1 MPIQKSIVHFE
12 FARNKLSY
20 SRLSIANK
28 KGFSLIEILL
38 AMVVMVALIGLLF
51 SVSGT
56 YFKSRSSDLQTT
68 ATSIAEKRMED
79 LRNGGFTN
87 LPSSGSFADSNLSR
101 LPQGTATQTIS
112 NYSGDS
118 TIDLVTIQVNW
129 VENTANKN
137 IKIESFFTK
146 GGI

>member
-1 MPIQKSIVHFE
+1 MPFYKKTIVNSLSSIK
-12 FARNKLSY
+12 NKP
-20 SRLSIANK
+20 
-28 KGFSLIEILL
+28 GFSLIEILL

-68 ATSIAEKRMED
+68 ATSIASKRMED

-87 LPSSGSFADSNLSR
+87 LPSSGSFSDPNLSK

-112 NYSGDS
+112 NYSGDPN
-118 TIDLVTIQVNW
+118 IKLVTIKVSW
-129 VENTANKN
+129 IENTATKN
-137 IKIESFFTK
+137 IKTESLFTK

>member
-1 MPIQKSIVHFE
+1 MIPMPFHKKTIVNSLSSID
-12 FARNKLSY
+12 
-20 SRLSIANK
+20 NK

-38 AMVVMVALIGLLF
+38 AVIVMVALIGLLF

-68 ATSIAEKRMED
+68 ATSIAGKRMED

-87 LPSSGSFADSNLSR
+87 LPSSGSFADSNLSK

-112 NYSGDS
+112 TYSGDVN
-118 TIDLVTIQVNW
+118 IKLVTIQVTW
-129 VENTANKN
+129 VENKATK
-137 IKIESFFTK
+137 KILTESLFTK